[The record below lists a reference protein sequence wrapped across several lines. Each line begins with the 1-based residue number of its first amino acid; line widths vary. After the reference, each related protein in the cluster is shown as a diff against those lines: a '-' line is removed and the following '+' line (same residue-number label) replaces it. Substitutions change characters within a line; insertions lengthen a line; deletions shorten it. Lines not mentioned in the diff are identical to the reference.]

1 MKKPNHIKVLTLLLS
16 HAKLLICSVL
26 LFFAALSSVQAQEEE
41 GGDNPPIDEMANY
54 IALDSMDSVVYVSD
68 YEPIEVLT
76 VTAAATDANSALGVS
91 PLKIGQKYTVDLDYK
106 NNNPDE
112 VFLGKPEPNCICIE
126 MNIPTKKILPGET
139 VKLKAVLFPTTPGAK
154 RVIVKIPIFVK
165 GGISYVK
172 FYPIDY
178 DAK

>member
-106 NNNPDE
+106 NNTPDE
-112 VFLGKPEPNCICIE
+112 VLLGKPEPNCVCIA
-126 MNIPTKKILPGET
+126 MNIPTKKIQPGEM
-139 VKLKAVLFPTTPGAK
+139 VKLKAVIFPTTAGPK
-154 RVIVKIPIFVK
+154 QVVIKIPV
-165 GGISYVK
+165 YVRGRLTYILL
-172 FYPIDY
+172 YPIDY
-178 DAK
+178 NAK